1 MSADR
6 DDLAAQLAAADAARV
21 SGDGLADADRRR
33 TRVLG
38 ATIGIATAGLLLL
51 TVYVPVDVSLVGW
64 TSGMLGYGLVLAV
77 VIVWYTRTRRA
88 VARGFTTRYGIGLGG
103 TMLLYVLGILAAVA
117 IEARDWWIWA
127 PAAVLVAL
135 PAVIVPAGARR

>member
-6 DDLAAQLAAADAARV
+6 ADLAAQLAAADAARGAG
-21 SGDGLADADRRR
+21 SGLADADRRR

-38 ATIGIATAGLLLL
+38 ATIGLATAGLLLL

-64 TSGMLGYGLVLAV
+64 MSGMLAYGAVLVAV
-77 VIVWYTRTRRA
+77 ILWYTRTRRA
-88 VARGFTTRYGIGLGG
+88 VARGFSLRYALGLGG
-103 TMLLYVLGILAAVA
+103 TMLLYVIGIIAAVA
-117 IEARDWWIWA
+117 VEARDWWIWV

-135 PAVIVPAGARR
+135 PSVLIPSGVRR